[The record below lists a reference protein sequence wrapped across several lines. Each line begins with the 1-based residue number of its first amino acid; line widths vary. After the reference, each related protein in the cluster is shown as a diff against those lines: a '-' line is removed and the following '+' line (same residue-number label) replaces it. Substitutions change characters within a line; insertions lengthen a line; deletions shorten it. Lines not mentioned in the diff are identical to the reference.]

1 MQAELHSGFI
11 PGLQVS
17 SDEAA
22 AILSQP
28 LNPFTADP
36 TYELTPIT
44 DWNDPAELQHA
55 WHTAEPLIAARRQ
68 ATIEQGIPLTLDQLS
83 RAFNLSPFEE
93 QLLLLALAPELS
105 HPIGRLYAYL
115 QNDLNASRPSIHL
128 ALDWLQPNFASRSLA
143 RRAFDSDAPLFHNR
157 LLHRHPAGAP
167 LLDQQLFLP
176 ERLTRHLLGRPDLDP
191 TLASFCQLEI
201 GDWRSEIDQSPISNL
216 QSPLF
221 DFLCQHPPSPQF
233 IYLHGPYGSGRS
245 ATVHQIAHAL
255 NRPLLTVNG
264 RQLAQSGDQFLT
276 HLGRI
281 RRECR
286 LTNAILYI
294 QHATPFLTD
303 LDPTNT
309 PLDTL
314 LDSAAESS
322 DIIFL
327 SGDAPW
333 QPYAALNRHS
343 FVTWAI
349 PTPGEPE
356 RLDHWQQ
363 VSASHPLAPDVD
375 LSELA
380 GRFRFTPGQI
390 RDAWQV
396 AHNTARLRQPANP
409 TVTTRD
415 LYAGAYAQ
423 SVHHLQTMAE
433 LVPTVHSWD
442 DIVLP
447 TDTIAQLREIT
458 ARARHLH
465 QVYHHWGFNRKI
477 ATNRGL
483 SALFTGPSGTGKTMA
498 ASIIAREL
506 GLELYRI
513 DLSAVVSKYVGET
526 EKNLGRV
533 FDEAWRSN
541 AVIFFDEADALF
553 GKRSEVRDSHDRYAN
568 IEVNYLLQRMDSF
581 EGIAIL
587 ASNLAQN
594 IDDAFQRRLQ
604 FMINFPF
611 PEAGDRYHI
620 WQRIWPAETPLAPDL
635 DFRFLAD
642 RFKLN
647 GGNIRNVVLQAAFLS
662 ATAGEPQVTMQHILA
677 ALLREIR
684 KTGKLVSAA
693 DFGPYADL
701 LDID

>member
-1 MQAELHSGFI
+1 MQAHAQTGYV
-11 PGLQVS
+11 PGLHIS
-17 SDEAA
+17 PDEVI
-22 AILSQP
+22 AIFELA
-28 LNPFTADP
+28 LNPFGFDP
-36 TYELTPIT
+36 DDRLLPIS
-44 DWNDPAELQHA
+44 DWNNRAEIERA
-55 WHTAEPLIAARRQ
+55 WQASEAIIAARRQ
-68 ATIEQGIPLTLDQLS
+68 AAIEQGIPLTLNQISDAFGLS
-83 RAFNLSPFEE
+83 RFEE
-93 QLLLLALAPELS
+93 QLLLLALAPELN
-105 HPIGRLYAYL
+105 HPTGRLYAYL
-115 QNDLNASRPSIHL
+115 QNDLNATRPSIHL
-128 ALDWLQPNFASRSLA
+128 ALDWLQPDLAGRSLA
-143 RRAFDSDAPLFHNR
+143 RRAFDSDAPLFHNH
-157 LLHRHPAGAP
+157 LLYRHPAGAP

-176 ERLTRHLLGRPDLDP
+176 ERLTRHLLGRHDLDP
-191 TLASFCQLEI
+191 ALAPFCQLEI
-201 GDWRSEIDQSPISNL
+201 GDWRLEIGKSPISNP

-221 DFLCQHPPSPQF
+221 DFLCQNPPSPQF
-233 IYLHGPYGSGRS
+233 VYLHGPYGSGRS
-245 ATVHQIAHAL
+245 ATVQQIARAL

-264 RQLAQSGDQFLT
+264 RELAQSGDQFLT

-281 RRECR
+281 RRECG
-286 LTNAILYI
+286 LVNAILYL
-294 QHATPFLTD
+294 QHASPFLTD
-303 LDPTNT
+303 LDPTHA

-343 FVTWAI
+343 FVTQAI
-349 PTPGEPE
+349 PTPAEPE
-356 RLDHWQQ
+356 RLDQWQE
-363 VSASHPLAPDVD
+363 ASDSHQLAPDVD

-390 RDAWQV
+390 RDAWQA
-396 AHNTARLRQPANP
+396 AHNAARLRQPANP
-409 TVTTRD
+409 VVTTRD

-433 LVPTVHSWD
+433 VIPTVHSWE

-447 TDTIAQLREIT
+447 PDTIAQLREVV

-483 SALFTGPSGTGKTMA
+483 SALFTGQSGTGKTMA
-498 ASIIAREL
+498 AAIIAREL

-611 PEAGDRYHI
+611 PEAEDRYQI
-620 WQRIWPAETPLAPDL
+620 WQRIWPAETPLAPNL

-701 LDID
+701 LNID